1 MNRFSPMKNTTV
13 LKSQNQG
20 KVPNY
25 KYELKDLFKSRPSF
39 DAPLMN
45 FSSSASPH
53 KRYGKKNLEQVISK
67 AIINS
72 SHFGFNHFWKH
83 V

>member
-1 MNRFSPMKNTTV
+1 MNRFSPMKNTSV

-72 SHFGFNHFWKH
+72 SHFGFNHSWKH